1 MCYIQNIKYMEPID
15 IDPGKQLIDV
25 NIEPIKNEYFDSIK
39 KEYYYTN
46 NLNDL
51 ETEETISWMYERD
64 NIIDIT
70 NFELKG
76 TLNLE
81 SYTNK
86 YIKLRKL
93 LCAGNNFTTIIC
105 PETSFLTDFEFESQF
120 IETIKFPIN
129 YNLNLDYL
137 SETIV
142 RLIFPSR
149 SKFNRKIDD
158 LPVSLRLL
166 VLGNEFNNQLDNL
179 PINLEVLFIG
189 NGFNQ
194 NLNNLPIGL
203 KILHFDFDSLFCSSI
218 TYFPSGIKH
227 LSLPSNKYDE
237 QISNTFNDHTKVIIK
252 SNFFYIIN

>member
-1 MCYIQNIKYMEPID
+1 MEPTD
-15 IDPGKQLIDV
+15 IYLGTQLID
-25 NIEPIKNEYFDSIK
+25 IYTEPIENKYFSSIK

-46 NLNDL
+46 NINNL
-51 ETEETISWMYERD
+51 ETDEIISLIYEKD

-70 NFELKG
+70 NFELEG

-81 SYTNK
+81 SYIDK
-86 YIKLRKL
+86 FIKLKKL
-93 LCAGNNFTTIIC
+93 LCSGNNFTTIIC
-105 PETSFLTDFEFESQF
+105 PETTLLTEFEFESQF

-129 YNLNLDYL
+129 YNSNLDYL

-142 RLIFPSR
+142 RLIFPSK
-149 SKFNRKIDD
+149 SKFNKKIDD

-179 PINLEVLFIG
+179 PKYLEILFIG

-203 KILHFDFDSLFCSSI
+203 EILHFDFGSSFNSLI
-218 TYFPSGIKH
+218 TYLPINLKY
-227 LSLPSNKYDE
+227 LSLPSAKYDK
-237 QISNTFNDHTKVIIK
+237 QITNTFNNYAKVKIK
-252 SNFFYIIN
+252 SNYFYIVN